1 MSERKTL
8 LKKAVLTG
16 VGASTNFDRIRDAI
30 EDAMHDLVKVGQD
43 LIDDLEEQGK
53 EKAENAQSFLRNLQ
67 EEAAKKSGN
76 LEAKMSVGVKSKA
89 KDLGL
94 VTREEFEDI
103 VQRLEALENA
113 AGLRSDV
120 EEKKKAKSKKHKDGE
135 ENHEEQSHN

>member
-16 VGASTNFDRIRDAI
+16 VGASTNFDRIRDAV

-43 LIDDLEEQGK
+43 LLDDLELQGK

-76 LEAKMSVGVKSKA
+76 LEARVSVGVKSKA
-89 KDLGL
+89 KDFGL
-94 VTREEFEDI
+94 VTREEYEDV

-113 AGLRSDV
+113 AGIQRGDA
-120 EEKKKAKSKKHKDGE
+120 EEKKKAKSKKSQE
-135 ENHEEQSHN
+135 EPNNNNN